1 MKRDEIIERRYRP
14 DGLVEEYHAVTENCA
29 DLNKEALTQVTIE
42 KRVYRGKRIVKQE
55 PLPAKQNIA
64 EPEELDSDKFEKWTL
79 IFGCT
84 DLIIWGAVLLAG
96 CLGILTSED
105 MIMAGVGLMAETM
118 FLIFK
123 QIWRN
128 L

>member
-14 DGLVEEYHAVTENCA
+14 DGLVEEYHAVTENRA
-29 DLNKEALTQVTIE
+29 DLNAEALTQVTIE

-64 EPEELDSDKFEKWTL
+64 EPEELDSDKFDKWTL
-79 IFGCT
+79 FFGCT

-105 MIMAGVGLMAETM
+105 MIMAGVGLMTETM
-118 FLIFK
+118 FLILK
-123 QIWRN
+123 QIWRS